1 MCGATS
7 TSALRMPRCHPRV
20 WRSDVA
26 VDALLG
32 DVAEIAG
39 AGEHTSRG
47 KRRTTGRWEMMD
59 LGASPCSCRR

>member
-1 MCGATS
+1 VRSDQHIRFADA
-7 TSALRMPRCHPRV
+7 ALPSRV